1 MSKSGA
7 VFFDRDGVLVTTCV
21 IDGVPTADNSLANVQ
36 FVPGAIELC
45 KTLHQA
51 NIQTFMVTNQPDIA
65 RKKVDIE
72 AVVAINRHVAQ
83 NCSLTDIGMCIHD
96 DSDNCTCRKPK
107 PGMIMNLA
115 AQYEIDLTESVMVG
129 DRWRDVDAGNAAGCY
144 TIFID
149 YQYGEKLISQPDSIV
164 PSIAEVGLLLER
176 HFGLGKGN
184 QR

>member
-1 MSKSGA
+1 MSKLGA
-7 VFFDRDGVLVTTCV
+7 VFFDRDGVLITTRV

-45 KTLHQA
+45 QTLHHA
-51 NIQTFMVTNQPDIA
+51 NVQTFMVTNQPDIA

-72 AVVAINRHVAQ
+72 AVIEINRYVAQ

-107 PGMIMNLA
+107 PGMIVDLA
-115 AQYEIDLTESVMVG
+115 SQYEIDLTASVMVG
-129 DRWRDVDAGNAAGCY
+129 DRWRDVDAGNAAGCH

-149 YQYGEKLISQPDSIV
+149 YQYGEKLISQPDLIV
-164 PSIAEVGLLLER
+164 TSIAEVGQLLNR
-176 HFGLGKGN
+176 HFGLGKGD